1 MVDLHRHDEYS
12 TFDGYGKA
20 RELVAI
26 AKELGY
32 SSLGLSNHGNTNG
45 LVQHYSACKEAEIK
59 PILGVEGYFQPVYN
73 KEKPTYHLCLFAKNL
88 IGYENLNTLMFEG
101 EKQKYYVPIITFK
114 ELEKY
119 HDGVICSSA
128 CIAGFISSCVK
139 NKKIEMARKA
149 LKKFADI
156 FDDDFYIEI
165 QPYTIGEDNLQERV
179 NVCLMKLADELNI
192 KCILTSDSHYGSLDD
207 WDTYLKMHAIGK
219 HNYDIK
225 ATYGERYMPSE
236 KELVNRFIKMHK
248 KDFKNIHSRA
258 DIYMNNLQEIE
269 DKVEPDIIGQLEL
282 AMPKMNDNETE
293 EQVHNEFV
301 QAVKDGLKKRGK
313 LKKNYIDRCK
323 FEIDVISYHKF
334 EGYFMMVADYT
345 NWAKSHGIVV
355 GPGRGSAC
363 NSLVCYSLGITDVD
377 SLRFDLNFNR
387 FLRKDKKKMP
397 DIDLDFETARRDEVI
412 NYLITRYQ
420 GHATKICSYGFYKKD
435 NLLNDLFKVC
445 GLDLT
450 DKTADESELKIRKEA
465 QEEIKNFVK
474 KTLKADNEDALVSL
488 EDLLEDDRLTKQYDE
503 YNRRYDNIMHHF
515 YKMFKKVR
523 FIGTHA
529 SGVAI
534 SGDNIL
540 KYTAIK
546 VKDGEYYSA
555 YDLFDLE
562 QIKVIKF
569 DILGLKTMESLG
581 ELRKLTG
588 HTCFDDNLVDDE
600 KIIQAFNKGECDGV
614 FQFNQNAVRQILQD
628 IDADCFSDVIAATA
642 MNRPG
647 PLSLGMPAMYA
658 EFKGNTDEL
667 KDKVYFEYV
676 KETYGCILYQEQ
688 VQAIAVNIG
697 GLTWADADIIIKMG
711 NNKGSRQSER
721 RFLVY
726 YEQFVESFKQQ
737 AKAHHLTEE
746 EAKELFEK
754 LTNYAFNKGHATG
767 YALVSIEEMFYK
779 VYYPTEYWYTKIKYA
794 KDETEIGNFSS
805 KAVKDDVAVF
815 LPHVNYSTAKT
826 RLRKDD
832 GELVIQQGL
841 ATIKDVGEKAADVI
855 YEERRK
861 NGIFRSYDE
870 FVDRCKCR
878 VVTSKVIS
886 VLKTQG
892 AIEFDKETY
901 AKRVIKYNTALLM
914 RAK

>member
-301 QAVKDGLKKRGK
+301 QAVKDGLK
-313 LKKNYIDRCK
+313 YP
-323 FEIDVISYHKF
+323 S
-334 EGYFMMVADYT
+334 
-345 NWAKSHGIVV
+345 
-355 GPGRGSAC
+355 
-363 NSLVCYSLGITDVD
+363 
-377 SLRFDLNFNR
+377 
-387 FLRKDKKKMP
+387 
-397 DIDLDFETARRDEVI
+397 
-412 NYLITRYQ
+412 
-420 GHATKICSYGFYKKD
+420 
-435 NLLNDLFKVC
+435 NL
-445 GLDLT
+445 
-450 DKTADESELKIRKEA
+450 
-465 QEEIKNFVK
+465 
-474 KTLKADNEDALVSL
+474 
-488 EDLLEDDRLTKQYDE
+488 
-503 YNRRYDNIMHHF
+503 
-515 YKMFKKVR
+515 
-523 FIGTHA
+523 
-529 SGVAI
+529 
-534 SGDNIL
+534 
-540 KYTAIK
+540 
-546 VKDGEYYSA
+546 
-555 YDLFDLE
+555 
-562 QIKVIKF
+562 
-569 DILGLKTMESLG
+569 
-581 ELRKLTG
+581 
-588 HTCFDDNLVDDE
+588 
-600 KIIQAFNKGECDGV
+600 
-614 FQFNQNAVRQILQD
+614 
-628 IDADCFSDVIAATA
+628 
-642 MNRPG
+642 
-647 PLSLGMPAMYA
+647 
-658 EFKGNTDEL
+658 
-667 KDKVYFEYV
+667 
-676 KETYGCILYQEQ
+676 
-688 VQAIAVNIG
+688 
-697 GLTWADADIIIKMG
+697 
-711 NNKGSRQSER
+711 
-721 RFLVY
+721 
-726 YEQFVESFKQQ
+726 
-737 AKAHHLTEE
+737 
-746 EAKELFEK
+746 
-754 LTNYAFNKGHATG
+754 
-767 YALVSIEEMFYK
+767 
-779 VYYPTEYWYTKIKYA
+779 
-794 KDETEIGNFSS
+794 
-805 KAVKDDVAVF
+805 
-815 LPHVNYSTAKT
+815 
-826 RLRKDD
+826 
-832 GELVIQQGL
+832 
-841 ATIKDVGEKAADVI
+841 
-855 YEERRK
+855 
-861 NGIFRSYDE
+861 
-870 FVDRCKCR
+870 
-878 VVTSKVIS
+878 
-886 VLKTQG
+886 
-892 AIEFDKETY
+892 
-901 AKRVIKYNTALLM
+901 
-914 RAK
+914 